1 MYDECYALIQA
12 GMLRGSCCPLLLVGF
27 TALANSAHDACRRR
41 LGGLAT
47 MSAAFRS
54 RTPAHDFEADVTCR
68 WTVGPGAYDLFSGL
82 DKLPAHNNRSSF
94 KSRRWHARPPVPTP
108 GPGAYTPKAWGIRTD
123 RGVSIG
129 PSAGPAG
136 SSGVA
141 DSSSCSSFV
150 WTRRA
155 TAPSIPSIDQ
165 AMGYEE
171 DADGQLVPQ
180 EAIQPPAGG
189 VAPNHY
195 SPTMARQLV

>member
-1 MYDECYALIQA
+1 
-12 GMLRGSCCPLLLVGF
+12 
-27 TALANSAHDACRRR
+27 
-41 LGGLAT
+41 

-68 WTVGPGAYDLFSGL
+68 WTVGPGAYDFFSGL

-141 DSSSCSSFV
+141 GSSSCSSFV

-180 EAIQPPAGG
+180 EALQPPAGG

-195 SPTMARQLV
+195 SPTMARQLDEKGLHPA